1 MRAEFRRRFE
11 HRVPLA
17 ASSLAIAI
25 EAQQPHR
32 HHRRH
37 ASRVAARVVITDATI
52 VAPPRDSLP
61 GRGDRF
67 VPPAVRTIVVA
78 PRTPTQFALALSS
91 APAAAAALP
100 PARRARVHRT
110 TR

>member
-17 ASSLAIAI
+17 AIAI
-25 EAQQPHR
+25 EQQRH

-37 ASRVAARVVITDATI
+37 AIHAAVRVASIVANVAVI
-52 VAPPRDSLP
+52 VAPPRDSFP
-61 GRGDRF
+61 GRGDCVVGLVFRRTG
-67 VPPAVRTIVVA
+67 VTAVRSCTVGS
-78 PRTPTQFALALSS
+78 RG
-91 APAAAAALP
+91 
-100 PARRARVHRT
+100 RRFPVGHARVHRT

>member
-17 ASSLAIAI
+17 AIAI
-25 EAQQPHR
+25 GQQRH

-37 ASRVAARVVITDATI
+37 VIRAADRVASIVANIAVI

-61 GRGDRF
+61 GRGDCF
-67 VPPAVRTIVVA
+67 VGLVFRRTGVTAVRS
-78 PRTPTQFALALSS
+78 RTVGSRG
-91 APAAAAALP
+91 
-100 PARRARVHRT
+100 RRFPVGHARVHRT

>member
-17 ASSLAIAI
+17 AIAI
-25 EAQQPHR
+25 GQQRH

-37 ASRVAARVVITDATI
+37 AIRAAVRVANIVAVI

-67 VPPAVRTIVVA
+67 VRLVFRRTRVTAVRSCTVGS
-78 PRTPTQFALALSS
+78 RGRRF
-91 APAAAAALP
+91 PAGH
-100 PARRARVHRT
+100 ARVHRT

>member
-17 ASSLAIAI
+17 AIAI
-25 EAQQPHR
+25 GQQRH

-37 ASRVAARVVITDATI
+37 ASRAIVRVANIVASIAAVI

-61 GRGDRF
+61 GRGDCF
-67 VPPAVRTIVVA
+67 VGLVFRRTGVTAVRSCTVGSRGRHFPVGH
-78 PRTPTQFALALSS
+78 
-91 APAAAAALP
+91 
-100 PARRARVHRT
+100 ARVHRT